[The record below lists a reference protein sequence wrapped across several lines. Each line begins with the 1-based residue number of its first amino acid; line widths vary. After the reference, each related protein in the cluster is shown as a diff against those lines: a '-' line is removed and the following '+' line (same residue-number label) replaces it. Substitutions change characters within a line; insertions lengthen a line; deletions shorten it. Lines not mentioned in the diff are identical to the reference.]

1 MFTYK
6 CINFVSTFKALIM
19 TEKDKFIKI
28 MTKAESNGFKFRN
41 DAEIDEIE
49 YIGMG
54 RFRADMTI
62 EHEQEEG
69 SVEEKVSFTF
79 NITEVFFNHN
89 FAKTFFGTQ
98 EVCGHCGEQL
108 KVQDVL
114 NGSCSNCEVR
124 ISEVDPMENWK
135 HKLQKLVL
143 EEDLL
148 EYLVGH
154 VG

>member
-1 MFTYK
+1 M
-6 CINFVSTFKALIM
+6 N
-19 TEKDKFIKI
+19 EKDKFIKI

-54 RFRADMTI
+54 RFNAKMTI
-62 EHEQEEG
+62 NHEQEEG
-69 SVEEKVSFTF
+69 GSVEEKASFIF

-98 EVCGHCGEQL
+98 EVCKICGHVLKGEDWKSELCSSCKSVLTGKYKPEEVWRVEL
-108 KVQDVL
+108 K
-114 NGSCSNCEVR
+114 
-124 ISEVDPMENWK
+124 
-135 HKLQKLVL
+135 KLVL